1 MIANTAWLDDLVFR
15 KTGDRISELQL
26 LILERC
32 DQTYLEIADA
42 YGCTEGHAKDVGS
55 ALWKLLSEL
64 LGEKVTKKNLG
75 IILPRHI
82 PVDFKPSVE
91 RPTLRGLVGR
101 VEAIECLNSL
111 VGKGQKAIVL
121 QGEGGV
127 GKTALAQKYLHS
139 QGFDL
144 VLELLMAKETT
155 NITSAERVVEEWLQ
169 RDFNDEPG
177 LELGISLGRLRRHL
191 RQRRVGV
198 LVDNLEPALDHQG
211 RFIEPHRHYVELL
224 RVLTE
229 GQGQTVILM
238 TSCDRISEAS
248 LNVTHYRLP
257 GLSYLAWQQFFEMG
271 ELEIETASLQ
281 EMHHAY
287 GGNAKAMR
295 VLRGTISED
304 YDGDLKSYWRDHRND
319 LLVAADLKNLVAN
332 QVNRLQHQAPE
343 SYRLFCRLGC
353 YRYQNPATVPTAALT
368 TLLWDVPEA
377 NRRQAMVSLR
387 NRSLADYHKG
397 QYWLHPV
404 LRAEAI
410 ARLRNSDQ
418 WQATNQ
424 AAAAYW
430 TDSVDTIT
438 QPQDALQALE
448 AYYHY
453 VAIDDYAAAAQVIL
467 NSRTNQWNQYLSL
480 GSTLYRFGLHQ
491 SLLTEIPVILE
502 RIGSDSSFSELYN
515 ILGDFYWTAGK
526 IHAAIDCQ
534 KQAREQAIQQYQ
546 AAESL
551 TSHQRYYLR
560 MLEVDALLSLGLY
573 HIDLWELETAAG
585 WFEALVAMVYDRPA
599 SAEGTALAA
608 THTDH
613 HRWAEKASLCLA
625 LAKSY
630 QGQLQEAKSLADTAY
645 RQMSQATGRSAYFMQ
660 ILGQTYVNVEC
671 FEQARL
677 IFKQVLTHV
686 ESSSYTQIQA
696 KTLIGLADI
705 NRRQGELTAALRQQQ
720 QALELLQTI
729 GAQCDL
735 AEAWFQLGV
744 THQLQQRA
752 DQSQDSFDQAIKLF
766 TQMNAPQQVAK
777 VTQQARL

>member
-1 MIANTAWLDDLVFR
+1 MVANTAWLDDLVFR

-32 DQTYLEIADA
+32 DQTYLQIADA

-55 ALWKLLSEL
+55 DLWKLLSDL
-64 LGEKVTKKNLG
+64 LGEKVTKKNLA
-75 IILPRHI
+75 IVLPRHI
-82 PVDFKPSVE
+82 PQDFKPSVE

-101 VEAIECLNSL
+101 VEAIDHLNHL
-111 VGKGQKAIVL
+111 VSKGQKAIVL
-121 QGEGGV
+121 RGEGGV

-144 VLELLMAKETT
+144 VLELLMAKEAS

-177 LELGISLGRLRRHL
+177 LEFGISLGRLRRHL
-191 RQRRVGV
+191 RQRRVGI
-198 LVDNLEPALDHQG
+198 LIDNLEPALDHQG

-224 RVLTE
+224 RMLTV

-238 TSCDRISEAS
+238 TSCDRISESS

-257 GLSYLAWQQFFEMG
+257 GLQYPAWQQFFEMG
-271 ELEIETASLQ
+271 EFDIDEASLR

-295 VLRGTISED
+295 VLRGTIAED
-304 YDGDLKSYWRDHRND
+304 YDGDIKSYWQNHRDD

-332 QVNRLQHQAPE
+332 QVNRLQRQAPE

-353 YRYQNPATVPTAALT
+353 YRYQNPATVPTAALA

-377 NRRQAMVSLR
+377 HRQRAIVSLR

-410 ARLRNSDQ
+410 ARLRSSDE
-418 WQATNQ
+418 WKTANQ

-430 TDSVDTIT
+430 TDSVETIT

-448 AYYHY
+448 AYHHY

-467 NSRTNQWNQYLSL
+467 NSRTNQWHQYLSL

-502 RIGSDSSFSELYN
+502 RVGTDQNFSELYN

-534 KQAREQAIQQYQ
+534 KKARELAIQRYQ
-546 AAESL
+546 AAASL
-551 TSHQRYYLR
+551 TAHQRYYLR

-573 HIDLWELETAAG
+573 HIDLWELKAAVS
-585 WFEALVAMVYDRPA
+585 WFEELVAIA
-599 SAEGTALAA
+599 TGTEHA
-608 THTDH
+608 
-613 HRWAEKASLCLA
+613 RWAEKASLCLA

-630 QGQLQEAKSLADTAY
+630 LGQVQDARSLADTAY
-645 RQMSQATGRSAYFMQ
+645 GQMSQATGRSAYFLQ
-660 ILGQTYVNVEC
+660 ILGQTYVNVER
-671 FEQARL
+671 FEQARC
-677 IFKQVLTHV
+677 IFKQVLAHI

-696 KTLIGLADI
+696 KTLLGLADI
-705 NRRQGELTAALRQQQ
+705 NRRQGELVAALNQQQ
-720 QALELLQTI
+720 QALELLQAI

-744 THQLQQRA
+744 TYQQQQRA
-752 DQSQDSFDQAIKLF
+752 DRSQDSFEQAIELF
-766 TQMNAPQQVAK
+766 TQMNATQQVAK
-777 VTQQARL
+777 VTQRAQR

>member
-15 KTGDRISELQL
+15 KTGDHISELQL

-75 IILPRHI
+75 IVLPRHI
-82 PVDFKPSVE
+82 PVDFKSSVE
-91 RPTLRGLVGR
+91 RPTLGGLVGR
-101 VEAIECLNSL
+101 VDAIERLNSL
-111 VGKGQKAIVL
+111 VEKGQKAIVL

-177 LELGISLGRLRRHL
+177 LEFGISLGRLRRHL

-229 GQGQTVILM
+229 GQGQTVVLM

-257 GLSYLAWQQFFEMG
+257 GLNYPAWQQFFEMG
-271 ELEIETASLQ
+271 ELEIETASLK

-304 YDGDLKSYWRDHRND
+304 YDGDLKSYWRDHRDD
-319 LLVAADLKNLVAN
+319 LLVAADLKNLIAN

-353 YRYQNPATVPTAALT
+353 YRYQNPATVPTAALA

-377 NRRQAMVSLR
+377 NRRRAIVSLR

-410 ARLRNSDQ
+410 ARLRSSDE
-418 WQATNQ
+418 WQAANQ
-424 AAAAYW
+424 AAADYW
-430 TDSVDTIT
+430 TASVETIT

-453 VAIDDYAAAAQVIL
+453 AAIDDYATAAQVIL
-467 NSRTNQWNQYLSL
+467 NSRTNQWHQYLSL

-491 SLLTEIPVILE
+491 SLLTEIPVLLE
-502 RIGSDSSFSELYN
+502 RIGSDPSFSELYN

-534 KQAREQAIQQYQ
+534 TKARKLATQRYQ
-546 AAESL
+546 AAASL
-551 TSHQRYYLR
+551 TSHQKYYLR

-585 WFEALVAMVYDRPA
+585 WFKELV
-599 SAEGTALAA
+599 EIA
-608 THTDH
+608 TDTDH
-613 HRWAEKASLCLA
+613 ARWAEKASLCLA

-630 QGQLQEAKSLADTAY
+630 LGQLQDARSLADTAY
-645 RQMSQATGRSAYFMQ
+645 SQMSQATGRSAYFMQ

-671 FEQARL
+671 FEQARH
-677 IFKQVLTHV
+677 IFQQVLTHI

-705 NRRQGELTAALRQQQ
+705 NRKQGELTAALSQQQ

-735 AEAWFQLGV
+735 AETWFQLGV
-744 THQLQQRA
+744 TQQRQQRA
-752 DQSQDSFDQAIKLF
+752 DQSQDSFEQAIALF